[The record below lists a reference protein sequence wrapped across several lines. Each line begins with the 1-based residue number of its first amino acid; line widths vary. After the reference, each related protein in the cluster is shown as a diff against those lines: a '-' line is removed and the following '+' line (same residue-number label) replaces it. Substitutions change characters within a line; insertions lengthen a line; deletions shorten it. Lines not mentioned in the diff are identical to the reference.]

1 MRVLPTFKA
10 ERRTALRR
18 ADQGREPRSPSAGRI
33 ECKKVPANTKGII
46 HRNARLKIRE
56 AAAEKR
62 GKNIAFRLDAGK
74 KVC

>member
-1 MRVLPTFKA
+1 MPIFK
-10 ERRTALRR
+10 EEGRTALGCV
-18 ADQGREPRSPSAGRI
+18 DQGREPRRLSAGRA

-62 GKNIAFRLDAGK
+62 GKNIAFRLDAGE